1 MDIQIGDIIMDK
13 SDDIYYIVK
22 GITVQSFS
30 GAKDKTFIQFGDVD
44 DPHKYTYSL
53 SEKAI
58 NREFQKIC

>member
-13 SDDIYYIVK
+13 SDDILYIVK
-22 GITVQSFS
+22 GITFKS
-30 GAKDKTFIQFGDVD
+30 GIKDNRFIQFGDID

-58 NREFQKIC
+58 EREFQKIS

>member
-13 SDDIYYIVK
+13 SDDILYIVK
-22 GITVQSFS
+22 GITVKN
-30 GAKDKTFIQFGDVD
+30 GIKDNRFIQFGDVD

-53 SEKAI
+53 TEKAI

>member
-22 GITVQSFS
+22 SITFKSGI
-30 GAKDKTFIQFGDVD
+30 KDNRFIQFGDID

-58 NREFQKIC
+58 EREFQKIC